1 MASRKEQ
8 KEQLRREREQREA
21 EAKAATRRKQM
32 IGYAAGGLA
41 VVVIVVVAVVLLTG
55 GGDGG
60 SGGGKSGDSS
70 AVLPD
75 DGEVPE
81 RKITDLAP
89 AAKAAGCT
97 LQSFKGKSREHTDSL
112 DEKIKYDSNPPTEGK
127 HFATPAEDGAY
138 DQAPNPKELVHTME
152 HGRMIIWF
160 KKDAPEKTRADLKAL
175 FDEDSY
181 QMVLT
186 PDPTGMKYEVA
197 ATAWTREPTPNGT
210 GHLLGCA
217 KFDDKTMDALQAF
230 RDEYRGNGPEAVP

>member
-41 VVVIVVVAVVLLTG
+41 VVVIVIVAVVVLT

-60 SGGGKSGDSS
+60 SGGKSGDSS
-70 AVLPD
+70 NVLPD
-75 DGEVPE
+75 GGSVPE
-81 RKITDLAP
+81 RKIVDLAP

-97 LQSFKGKSREHTDSL
+97 LRSFKSRAREHTDNL
-112 DEKIKYDSNPPTEGK
+112 DEKIKYDTTPPAAGR

-138 DQAPNPKELVHTME
+138 DQPPDAKELVHTME
-152 HGRMIIWF
+152 HGRMVIWF

-186 PDPTGMKYEVA
+186 PDPTGMKYQVA
-197 ATAWTREPTPNGT
+197 ATAWSREPTPDGT
-210 GHLLGCA
+210 GRLLGCQE
-217 KFDDKTMDALQAF
+217 FDDKTMDALQAF